1 MEPVWKTEVWGV
13 RGAIPMPEAGYLEYG
28 GHTSCISAACGGRTV
43 ILDAGSGLTGLG
55 LRMRREGRKRADI
68 LLSHFHIDHV
78 SGLFGFP
85 LLFDPEA
92 RIHLY
97 GGQGAERYLTTLA
110 GTPYWP
116 LGFSDIPAQVE
127 IHEIRAGE
135 SFSLAGQEKEPCGIR
150 IRTLPGKHPGGS
162 ILYRMEAQ
170 GRSIIHA
177 LDCEMD
183 EEMSEKLQDFAENG
197 DLLIWDA
204 NFTEKD
210 LAERRGW
217 GHSSWVEGLRL
228 RQAVGVK
235 EILMTHYSWEYTDRF
250 LKEQQEKAAH
260 ADTACRFAKEGMV
273 IWV

>member
-1 MEPVWKTEVWGV
+1 VWGV
-13 RGAIPMPEAGYLEYG
+13 RGAISMPEADYLEYG
-28 GHTSCISAACGGRTV
+28 GHTSCISADFGGRLV

-68 LLSHFHIDHV
+68 LLSHLHIDHV

-92 RIHLY
+92 QIHLY
-97 GGQGAERYLTTLA
+97 GRQGAGKHLSALA

-116 LGFSDIPAQVE
+116 LGFSDVPAQVE
-127 IHEIRAGE
+127 IHEIKAGE
-135 SFSLAGQEKEPCGIR
+135 HFFLAGEEKEPDGIKV
-150 IRTLPGKHPGGS
+150 RTLPGKHPGES
-162 ILYRMEAQ
+162 ILYRLEAE

-183 EEMSEKLQDFAENG
+183 EEMFRRLQRFAEDG

-204 NFTEKD
+204 NFTEED
-210 LAERRGW
+210 LAQRRGW
-217 GHSSWVEGLRL
+217 GHSSWREGLRL
-228 RQAVGVK
+228 RQEAGVR
-235 EILMTHYSWEYTDRF
+235 EVLMTHYSWEYADRF
-250 LKEQQEKAAH
+250 LQEQEKMAVH